1 MHYFLCIVKKYSIK
15 INPSRI
21 FCAILLFLLM
31 NTIAVEHLS
40 AQIFTTNTLQHPKD
54 QIALQLGA
62 IQMGYTVPFT
72 LTGNIS
78 ASKRQQAA
86 NALVMGRN
94 ALDATAAKPALKVQG
109 AVNCPNV
116 NTVDYRDQLYSAVEH
131 AVTSPVVATIR
142 GSVTL
147 EGGKKTIVSARLTA
161 PPNEWTIPVPYALEA
176 RSSADVDDKLASLEA
191 MIQEL
196 RDELAGNRTS
206 SDFVTVQ
213 HGTFPEYASPHWSR
227 FSGKYVATFQIGKYE
242 VIWGEWKEVRDWAV
256 NHGYTDLAGSSV
268 QEVGGTYPS
277 GSADNFPVINVNLF
291 DVMKWCNAKS
301 EKEGLSPVYLLSNGE
316 VYRTGYDFGYGTSAG
331 RVNRSAKGYRLP
343 TDMEHEWASRGGVI
357 GVNNKYKYSGSNDLN
372 SVAWYQGNSSHGTK
386 AVGTK
391 LANELG
397 IYDMIGNVSEWC
409 EFASSPGFTSNRGAG
424 FGGSWFDNNDP
435 FFIGIYG
442 SSEIER
448 SNRIGFRL
456 ARKSGN

>member
-1 MHYFLCIVKKYSIK
+1 M
-15 INPSRI
+15 NPSRI
-21 FCAILLFLLM
+21 FCTILLFLLM

-40 AQIFTTNTLQHPKD
+40 AQIFTTNTLQHPRD

-62 IQMGYTVPFT
+62 IQMGYMVPFT

-78 ASKRQQAA
+78 TQKMQQAA
-86 NALVMGRN
+86 NALAMGRN
-94 ALDATAAKPALKVQG
+94 ALDATAAKPAVKVQG
-109 AVNCPNV
+109 ALNCPNV
-116 NTVDYRDQLYSAVEH
+116 NTVNYRDQLYSAVEH
-131 AVTSPVVATIR
+131 VVTSPVVATIR
-142 GSVTL
+142 GSVTF
-147 EGGKKTIVSARLTA
+147 EGGKKAIVSARLTV
-161 PPNEWTIPVPYALEA
+161 PPNEWTIPLPYALEA

-196 RDELAGNRTS
+196 RDELAGNKTS

-213 HGTFPEYASPHWSR
+213 HGTFPEYASPDWSR

-256 NHGYTDLAGSSV
+256 NHGYTDLAGPSS
-268 QEVGGTYPS
+268 QEVGGTYPP

-301 EKEGLSPVYLLSNGE
+301 EKEGLSPVYLTGSGE
-316 VYRTGYDFGYGTSAG
+316 VYRTGDHHFAYAPIFGK
-331 RVNRSAKGYRLP
+331 VNRSAKGYRLP
-343 TDMEHEWASRGGVI
+343 TNMEHEWAARGGVI
-357 GVNNKYKYSGSNDLN
+357 GVNNKYKYSGSNDIN
-372 SVAWYQGNSSHGTK
+372 AVAWNYSNSGGGSK

-397 IYDMIGNVSEWC
+397 IYDMSGNVSEWC
-409 EFASSPGFTSNRGAG
+409 EYASSPGYTSNWGAA
-424 FGGSWFDNNDP
+424 FGGSFYDGDFP

-442 SSEIER
+442 SR
-448 SNRIGFRL
+448 
-456 ARKSGN
+456 